1 VRSGALRVRASRG
14 TLPRVLTT
22 LEEAPTLSL
31 VRFVDQVKLLAPNE
45 GRVRHEF
52 LPDGRTSLVFRV
64 LDNGRRGDV
73 SVAGPC
79 TRMRIK
85 EPRGVVRALI
95 VEFKPGWSTS
105 LLGVAAHELTDRI
118 VPLDEIWGCAGADL
132 YARLVEARD
141 VPEQIECVSRAI
153 ARRLQ
158 RSTESSSAG
167 LARRAVRLL
176 QGGEVRVDRVAAR
189 LGITARHLRRAFT
202 ENVGVGPK
210 EYARSVRLRRALR
223 LAATSRDWGRIAL
236 DAGYY
241 DQAHLIADFR
251 QLVRVTPGAFVRH
264 ARAADVRCV

>member
-1 VRSGALRVRASRG
+1 MLTAL
-14 TLPRVLTT
+14 
-22 LEEAPTLSL
+22 EQEPTLSL
-31 VRFVDQVKLLAPNE
+31 TRFVEQVRVLAPSD

-73 SVAGPC
+73 SIVGPH

-85 EPRGVVRALI
+85 QPRGVVRALI

-105 LLGVAAHELTDRI
+105 LLGVAANELTNRF
-118 VPLDEIWGCAGADL
+118 VPLDEIWGHAGADL
-132 YARLVEARD
+132 YGSLVEARD

-158 RSTESSSAG
+158 RSTESSSAR
-167 LARRAVRLL
+167 LARRAVRLIE
-176 QGGEVRVDRVAAR
+176 GGEVRVDRVAAR
-189 LGITARHLRRAFT
+189 LGITARHLRRAFA
-202 ENVGVGPK
+202 ENVGFGPK
-210 EYARSVRLRRALR
+210 EYARSVRLQRALR
-223 LAATSRDWGRIAL
+223 LAVNSRDWGRIAL
-236 DAGYY
+236 EAGYY

-251 QLVRVTPGAFVRH
+251 QLVGVTPGAFVRH